1 MLTPLINPG
10 TAPMVVAAASLA
22 YAEPAIHLPTEPQRR
37 VDLSAAPSDVA
48 VSSGFEASSAAGVL
62 NVAPPLSADS
72 RPALV
77 LETTRDAGVSFFY
90 AVPCRAV
97 DNCEPAASRK
107 LVARTAEGGPLPDW
121 LKFDAN
127 TATFFGTAPLKTRT
141 LKLKVAS
148 LPPGASFDT
157 TNAVTVSLNFAGGR
171 AAP

>member
-1 MLTPLINPG
+1 V
-10 TAPMVVAAASLA
+10 VVAAASVA
-22 YAEPAIHLPTEPQRR
+22 YAEPAIHLPIDLRR
-37 VDLSAAPSDVA
+37 RTDLPAAPSAVA
-48 VSSGFEASSAAGVL
+48 VGSGFEASAAAGV
-62 NVAPPLSADS
+62 VSAAPPPAADN

-97 DNCEPAASRK
+97 DNCEPASTRK

-127 TATFFGTAPLKTRT
+127 TGTFFGTAPLKTRT

-148 LPPGASFDT
+148 LGPGASFDKAS
-157 TNAVTVSLNFAGGR
+157 AVSVSLNFAGGR
-171 AAP
+171 AVP